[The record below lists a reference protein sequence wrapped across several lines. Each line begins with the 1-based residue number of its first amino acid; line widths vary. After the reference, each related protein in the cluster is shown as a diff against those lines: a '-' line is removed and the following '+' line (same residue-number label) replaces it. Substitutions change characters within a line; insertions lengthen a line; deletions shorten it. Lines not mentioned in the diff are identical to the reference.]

1 MENMYKCTNTLVFLP
16 LWSGCPIHLRLLLRS
31 HPEQTNMT
39 LRNVCIDFSI
49 DFYVVAST
57 L

>member
-1 MENMYKCTNTLVFLP
+1 MENMYKCTNTSAPVVY
-16 LWSGCPIHLRLLLRS
+16 GCPIHLRLLLRS

-39 LRNVCIDFSI
+39 LRNSCIDFSI
-49 DFYVVAST
+49 DFYIVAFT